1 MSYHHKRPSQNTP
14 IFSRRE
20 SNAPMPSVR
29 RVKVLGLVIVMI
41 VVTMLFYTSS
51 KRQQGEID
59 GEHAGDFYSKTKS
72 ALERMPVGGGASTA
86 GKGKSAGTGSKE
98 NEDIAK
104 AMAEQL
110 KLAAQVAKDNAN
122 AKAPKPDPPSKVV
135 GVGNAAEGANKKSV
149 DKKKNGPGEAQ
160 VPMKE
165 EKSKDDENVKAELNS
180 ILKKSTI
187 IIFSKSYCPHSARA
201 KGILLEKYIIDPKPY
216 VVELDKH
223 KLGLELQARLADLT
237 GRKTV
242 PNVLINGVTIGGG
255 DEVAALDSSRTL
267 IEKITTLGG
276 KKIAEAKLRPLEDTK
291 EKPAEAAKDGVRGLR

>member
-1 MSYHHKRPSQNTP
+1 
-14 IFSRRE
+14 
-20 SNAPMPSVR
+20 MPSVR

-51 KRQQGEID
+51 QRQQGGID

-180 ILKKSTI
+180 ILKKST
-187 IIFSKSYCPHSARA
+187 S
-201 KGILLEKYIIDPKPY
+201 ILLEKYIIDPKPY

>member
-1 MSYHHKRPSQNTP
+1 MSYHHKRPLQNTP

-20 SNAPMPSVR
+20 SNATMPSVR

-51 KRQQGEID
+51 QRQQGEID

-86 GKGKSAGTGSKE
+86 GKGKSAGSKE

-135 GVGNAAEGANKKSV
+135 GIGNAAEGAKKNSV
-149 DKKKNGPGEAQ
+149 DRKKNGPGEAQ
-160 VPMKE
+160 VPIKE
-165 EKSKDDENVKAELNS
+165 EKSKDDENVKAEFNS

-216 VVELDKH
+216 VVELDQH

-242 PNVLINGVTIGGG
+242 PNVLINGITIGGG

-291 EKPAEAAKDGVRGLR
+291 GKPAEAVND